1 MKNDATSRKLLFA
14 AAVLAASVLPLMMF
28 ADREESTVKIET
40 LLRTSAAWDNI
51 PYTSYP
57 VGAPELTV
65 LRITIPAHG
74 ELPWHTHP
82 MPTAAYVV
90 SGEITVME
98 PGGTSRHFSA
108 GEVIPETVN
117 SVHRGVVGDTPAV
130 FIVFYPSVKGMPLS
144 ERK

>member
-74 ELPWHTHP
+74 E
-82 MPTAAYVV
+82 
-90 SGEITVME
+90 
-98 PGGTSRHFSA
+98 
-108 GEVIPETVN
+108 
-117 SVHRGVVGDTPAV
+117 
-130 FIVFYPSVKGMPLS
+130 
-144 ERK
+144 